1 MPYIILFTVLSIF
14 IVLVLA
20 FQWILRDEKKQYY
33 IAGLFLCYGLCTIVR
48 RIPSV
53 ADSLDNTEYGLSI
66 IIFSFFILLAV
77 WCATGY
83 IMQII
88 NSKMFRSGVGIAMAA
103 SGVVMSISVALWQ
116 MHVPSYHK
124 VFIVGIFIIGL
135 LSIIYSIQFAIANRA
150 SFSKRDKAYLIV
162 AYLMIA
168 WFMITIVMNL
178 TESKYMYVGGG
189 GLVIYCIL
197 YIIESVLRVRH
208 RVEIAAILAKNASSH
223 SHKHNNSEK
232 SALSIADMSHRE
244 IEILD
249 IMTLH
254 NVSSTKDIL
263 PYLPEDANESQIDS
277 ILSALMQRVNVY
289 TRQELAE
296 RYKMSN

>member
-48 RIPSV
+48 RIPAV
-53 ADSLDNTEYGLSI
+53 ADSLDTTEYGLSI
-66 IIFSFFILLAV
+66 IVFSFFLLLAV
-77 WCATGY
+77 WCAIGY

-88 NSKMFRSGVGIAMAA
+88 NSKVFRSGVGIAMAA

-124 VFIVGIFIIGL
+124 VFLIGIFLIGVIA
-135 LSIIYSIQFAIANRA
+135 IIYSVAFAIINRA

-168 WFMITIVMNL
+168 WFMTTLVMNL

-197 YIIESVLRVRH
+197 YIIESVLRVRNKI
-208 RVEIAAILAKNASSH
+208 ELAAVLSKNHDSKPQH
-223 SHKHNNSEK
+223 SAEATLNISN
-232 SALSIADMSHRE
+232 LSHRE
-244 IEILD
+244 IMILD
-249 IMTLH
+249 IMALH
-254 NVSSTKDIL
+254 NAISTKDIL
-263 PYLPEDANESQIDS
+263 PYMPDDANESQIDAT
-277 ILSALMQRVNVY
+277 LSSLMQRAKVY
-289 TRQELAE
+289 TRQELTE
-296 RYKMSN
+296 IYKMNN

>member
-1 MPYIILFTVLSIF
+1 
-14 IVLVLA
+14 
-20 FQWILRDEKKQYY
+20 
-33 IAGLFLCYGLCTIVR
+33 
-48 RIPSV
+48 
-53 ADSLDNTEYGLSI
+53 
-66 IIFSFFILLAV
+66 
-77 WCATGY
+77 
-83 IMQII
+83 MQII
-88 NSKMFRSGVGIAMAA
+88 NSKIFRSGVGIAMAA

-135 LSIIYSIQFAIANRA
+135 LSIIYSIHFAITNRD

-189 GLVIYCIL
+189 GLIIYCIL
-197 YIIESVLRVRH
+197 YIIESVLRVRY
-208 RVEIAAILAKNASSH
+208 RIGIAAALTKNAAANTNEH
-223 SHKHNNSEK
+223 QHPNK

-249 IMTLH
+249 IMSLH

-263 PYLPEDANESQIDS
+263 PYLPKDTNEAQVDS
-277 ILSALMQRVNVY
+277 VLTDLMQRANVY